1 MWKIDNQKHPYVLPL
16 RAHPHELVHGDALVL
31 RDALARA
38 YFLLSLQVLVRDR
51 DVREVGLHAK
61 SPAQIEQMPVRS
73 RVKSPALACA
83 Q

>member
-1 MWKIDNQKHPYVLPL
+1 
-16 RAHPHELVHGDALVL
+16 
-31 RDALARA
+31 
-38 YFLLSLQVLVRDR
+38 
-51 DVREVGLHAK
+51 VREVGLHAK